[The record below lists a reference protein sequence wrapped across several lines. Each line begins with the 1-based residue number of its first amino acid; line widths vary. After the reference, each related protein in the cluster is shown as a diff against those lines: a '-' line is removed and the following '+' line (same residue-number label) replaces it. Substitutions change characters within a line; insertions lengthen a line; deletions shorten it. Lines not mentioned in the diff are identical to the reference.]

1 MDFLSLNDGR
11 KELYQWDRG
20 RTATVSMECDKV
32 HFSNLNYGSSLAVE
46 VSNGIVELPNQLLTS
61 GANLY
66 CWAFSED
73 ENGFYT
79 KKEQTLKVLKR
90 PKPSDYLY
98 DVTEVINF
106 ENAVNDALAKAKES
120 GEFKGEKGDTGE
132 MGPIGPAGPQG
143 VRGADGHTPQYGVD
157 YGTPEQIADI
167 ANQTYDILADDIQK
181 MLDGKVDKV
190 EGMGLSSNDYDNA
203 TKVKVDAIPEDAKYT
218 DTVYDDTEVKQSIS
232 QIKDD
237 ISDKFDY
244 KNPQELTEAQQSAI
258 QSAIGIRS
266 VEGVLF

>member
-1 MDFLSLNDGR
+1 MALKNNWKDKINSESVIDAKDINDIAHAVIDLEDEQQEAVKG
-11 KELYQWDRG
+11 ENG
-20 RTATVSMECDKV
+20 ATFIPSVS
-32 HFSNLNYGSSLAVE
+32 
-46 VSNGIVELPNQLLTS
+46 SNGVISWTNDQNLPNPT
-61 GANLY
+61 
-66 CWAFSED
+66 
-73 ENGFYT
+73 
-79 KKEQTLKVLKR
+79 
-90 PKPSDYLY
+90 P
-98 DVTEVINF
+98 
-106 ENAVNDALAKAKES
+106 VNIK
-120 GEFKGEKGDTGE
+120 GEKGEKGDTGE

-190 EGMGLSSNDYDNA
+190 EGMGLSSNDYDNVA
-203 TKVKVDAIPEDAKYT
+203 KVKVDAIPEDAKYT